1 MCGRYQF
8 FDDENPDIAAL
19 IEQLRGHMDPAEF
32 AQLSLFEVF
41 PGQRVPAYVYD
52 RQNSSFRLVTMDWGL
67 PGHNGS
73 LLINAR
79 SETVREKNTFRN
91 MQICLIPACG
101 YYEWAKDPRQKYY
114 FSIPEPP
121 VWLCGL
127 YTKTAEGLRFVIVTE
142 PATMPQAMIHDRQPV
157 LLPKEKAA
165 EACRRND
172 IDVARSAS
180 ITLRTM
186 RAV

>member
-32 AQLSLFEVF
+32 GQLSLFEVF
-41 PGQRVPAYVYD
+41 PGQRVPAYVFD
-52 RQNSSFRLVTMDWGL
+52 RKNNAFRLLAMDWGL
-67 PGHNGS
+67 PGRDGS

-79 SETVREKNTFRN
+79 SETVREKNMFRH
-91 MQICLIPACG
+91 MEICLIPACG

-114 FSIPEPP
+114 FSTPEPP

-127 YTKTAEGLRFVIVTE
+127 YRRSEGKLQFVITTE
-142 PATMPQAMIHDRQPV
+142 AATMPQAMIHNRQPI
-157 LLPKEKAA
+157 LLTKEKAA
-165 EACRRND
+165 EACRYND
-172 IDVARSAS
+172 MDLARAAS

>member
-8 FDDENPDIAAL
+8 IDDQSEVL
-19 IEQLRGHMDPAEF
+19 KKLAEELKQKLPE
-32 AQLSLFEVF
+32 AKYDQISLYEVF
-41 PGQRVPAYVYD
+41 PSQYACVGVYD
-52 RQNSSFRLVTMDWGL
+52 RKAASYGIAVMHWGF
-67 PGHNGS
+67 PVNGKM
-73 LLINAR
+73 LINAR

-101 YYEWAKDPRQKYY
+101 YYEWAKEPRQKYY